1 MSWIKAAILSSFIF
15 ILSIFIAILLVE
27 GFLQIIKERD
37 GWELTR
43 SINVKRNF
51 EFDYP
56 VADPYDSSIGSV
68 NYKRDEYGLRD
79 SCSDPKNIKILI
91 IAS

>member
-1 MSWIKAAILSSFIF
+1 MKSSMSWIKAALLSSFIF

-56 VADPYDSSIGSV
+56 IADSYGSPIGSV
-68 NYKRDEYGLRD
+68 NYKRDAYGLRD
-79 SCSDPKNIKILI
+79 NCPDPKNI
-91 IAS
+91 